1 MYRYVLK
8 IEGLNSRE
16 DVFTIRKLLNSEE
29 TTVVNIS
36 FNKGEVT
43 IDTDDLLENIIF
55 TLEGAGYLIE
65 ELEMI

>member
-1 MYRYVLK
+1 MYRYVMK

-29 TTVVNIS
+29 TTVVNMS

-43 IDTDDLLENIIF
+43 IDTDDLLENIVF

>member
-29 TTVVNIS
+29 TTVVNMS

>member
-1 MYRYVLK
+1 MYRYVMK

-43 IDTDDLLENIIF
+43 IDTDDLLENICF

>member
-29 TTVVNIS
+29 TTVVNMS

-65 ELEMI
+65 

>member
-1 MYRYVLK
+1 MYRYVMK

-29 TTVVNIS
+29 TTVVNMS

>member
-1 MYRYVLK
+1 MYRYVMK